1 MYEHNACVSNLLH
14 ILKVFMSH
22 DCLLKV
28 FVKNKETMFLWQCA
42 LSVVFSCIWLW
53 RNAQISECLFDL
65 HFFIGWDYIYHF
77 LFVTCYSFVSVTV
90 TVTVVHLMVILY
102 FIYFL
107 CNIF

>member
-42 LSVVFSCIWLW
+42 LCGFLMYLVME
-53 RNAQISECLFDL
+53 ECP
-65 HFFIGWDYIYHF
+65 DYRVPI
-77 LFVTCYSFVSVTV
+77 
-90 TVTVVHLMVILY
+90 
-102 FIYFL
+102 
-107 CNIF
+107 